1 MSFGFRKAEEGNM
14 ECSYRE
20 LKTKCVIN
28 VVDGKNLGRVCDI
41 VFTFPEGRVF
51 GIVVPGSCGV
61 HLFHRNDIF
70 ISLRNI
76 VKIGADVILVD
87 LKGLKPSGKS
97 EKRMEGS
104 MESRRDY
111 GEYE

>member
-1 MSFGFRKAEEGNM
+1 M

-70 ISLRNI
+70 ISLCNI

-97 EKRMEGS
+97 EKRVEGS